1 MFGTA
6 FANPPPKLIGMDR
19 EISAD
24 IVTRRRLLLIV
35 KIAAVVVVIAFV
47 AVYLPR
53 IAMQKVHYNDLL
65 ISRIDKGSVEVSVPA
80 KGKLVP
86 LKEQSLT
93 IPVTTRLVDILI
105 FPGNSVRAGESVLA
119 LDATELTLLHKKTSD
134 EFLLIKNR
142 VKRQQLDLQK
152 RNQELQDD
160 ISALALKVET
170 LEADLTTE
178 RHLNAIGGSSDEKV
192 KRLELDLS
200 LLRMEQEKSRRRFD
214 LDSKSAEIEMESL
227 MLEVSLKE
235 QELDALKRQLEMLKV
250 QSPFNGVVTYTI
262 DQVGS
267 IVSAGQVVAKVAD
280 LSGYKVEGQI
290 SESYADRIIPGMEV
304 LITVRDS
311 IVGGRLVNL
320 SPMVKSGMLT
330 FSVIPNNVSNRYFL
344 PNMIVDLSLVSSKS
358 ESTLR
363 MKNFELYNG
372 PGIYELFVVRDN
384 YLEKQKVKLGGSS
397 YSYIEVVDGLTLGD
411 EVVIKNMKAFN
422 GVGRLR
428 LRR

>member
-1 MFGTA
+1 
-6 FANPPPKLIGMDR
+6 
-19 EISAD
+19 
-24 IVTRRRLLLIV
+24 
-35 KIAAVVVVIAFV
+35 
-47 AVYLPR
+47 
-53 IAMQKVHYNDLL
+53 MQKVHYNDLL

-119 LDATELTLLHKKTSD
+119 LDATELTLLHKKASD

-227 MLEVSLKE
+227 LLEVSLKE
-235 QELDALKRQLEMLKV
+235 QELDGLKRQLEMLKV

-267 IVSAGQVVAKVAD
+267 LVSAGQVVAKVAD

-304 LITVRDS
+304 LITVRDN

-320 SPMVKSGMLT
+320 SPMVKGYANLLC
-330 FSVIPNNVSNRYFL
+330 Y
-344 PNMIVDLSLVSSKS
+344 SK
-358 ESTLR
+358 
-363 MKNFELYNG
+363 
-372 PGIYELFVVRDN
+372 
-384 YLEKQKVKLGGSS
+384 
-397 YSYIEVVDGLTLGD
+397 
-411 EVVIKNMKAFN
+411 
-422 GVGRLR
+422 
-428 LRR
+428 

>member
-1 MFGTA
+1 M
-6 FANPPPKLIGMDR
+6 
-19 EISAD
+19 
-24 IVTRRRLLLIV
+24 
-35 KIAAVVVVIAFV
+35 
-47 AVYLPR
+47 
-53 IAMQKVHYNDLL
+53 
-65 ISRIDKGSVEVSVPA
+65 
-80 KGKLVP
+80 
-86 LKEQSLT
+86 
-93 IPVTTRLVDILI
+93 
-105 FPGNSVRAGESVLA
+105 
-119 LDATELTLLHKKTSD
+119 
-134 EFLLIKNR
+134 
-142 VKRQQLDLQK
+142 QK

-227 MLEVSLKE
+227 LLEVSLKE
-235 QELDALKRQLEMLKV
+235 QELDGLKRQLEMLKV

-267 IVSAGQVVAKVAD
+267 LVSAGQVVAKVAD

-397 YSYIEVVDGLTLGD
+397 YSYIEVIDGLTLGD

>member
-1 MFGTA
+1 MRG
-6 FANPPPKLIGMDR
+6 
-19 EISAD
+19 
-24 IVTRRRLLLIV
+24 
-35 KIAAVVVVIAFV
+35 
-47 AVYLPR
+47 
-53 IAMQKVHYNDLL
+53 
-65 ISRIDKGSVEVSVPA
+65 
-80 KGKLVP
+80 
-86 LKEQSLT
+86 
-93 IPVTTRLVDILI
+93 
-105 FPGNSVRAGESVLA
+105 
-119 LDATELTLLHKKTSD
+119 
-134 EFLLIKNR
+134 
-142 VKRQQLDLQK
+142 
-152 RNQELQDD
+152 
-160 ISALALKVET
+160 
-170 LEADLTTE
+170 
-178 RHLNAIGGSSDEKV
+178 
-192 KRLELDLS
+192 
-200 LLRMEQEKSRRRFD
+200 
-214 LDSKSAEIEMESL
+214 
-227 MLEVSLKE
+227 VSLKE
-235 QELDALKRQLEMLKV
+235 QELDGLKRQLEMLKV
-250 QSPFNGVVTYTI
+250 QSPFNCVVTYTI

-267 IVSAGQVVAKVAD
+267 LVSAGQVVAKVAD

-397 YSYIEVVDGLTLGD
+397 YSYIEVIDGLTLGD